1 MLVPVTYTGPKESLH
16 LSWTTDGLDFT
27 PGVATLVPEGLL
39 PLLRELPGHGF
50 QFPGAAPSP
59 EGVVALEPVAEAAA
73 PAADPEP
80 ATSPAKKPGRK
91 PKEA

>member
-27 PGVATLVPEGLL
+27 PGVATLVPEALL
-39 PLLRELPGHGF
+39 PLLKALPGHGF
-50 QFPGAAPSP
+50 QFPGAAPE
-59 EGVVALEPVAEAAA
+59 EGAVSVEPVAEAEV
-73 PAADPEP
+73 PAADEP
-80 ATSPAKKPGRK
+80 APVPAKKPARK

>member
-16 LSWTTDGLDFT
+16 LSWTTDGLAFT

-50 QFPGAAPSP
+50 QVPGAAPSS
-59 EGVVALEPVAEAAA
+59 GAVALEPVAEAGA

-80 ATSPAKKPGRK
+80 APVPAKKPARK
-91 PKEA
+91 KEA

>member
-27 PGVATLVPEGLL
+27 PGATTLVPDGLVPML
-39 PLLRELPGHGF
+39 KALSGHGF
-50 QFPGAAPSP
+50 QFPGAAPE
-59 EGVVALEPVAEAAA
+59 EGAVSVEPAAEAPADEPA
-73 PAADPEP
+73 PA
-80 ATSPAKKPGRK
+80 PAKKPGRK

>member
-27 PGVATLVPEGLL
+27 PGQATLVPEALI
-39 PLLRELPGHGF
+39 PLLKELPGHGF
-50 QFPGAAPSP
+50 QFPAPATQAGA
-59 EGVVALEPVAEAAA
+59 EVLEPAAEAPADEPA
-73 PAADPEP
+73 PA
-80 ATSPAKKPGRK
+80 PAKKPGRK